1 MASKKKKKSNTQ
13 NKSKSL
19 KKSVIALCVGVAI
32 FTGTQTISNNSNPPQ
47 DTPTPTVVT
56 EPAKVA
62 EQPAKETEPAKVA
75 EEPAKATE
83 PAKVAEE
90 PAKATEPAKVTEQPT
105 KVDVKPTEPQYTTKI
120 EVAQYIC
127 DNNKLPPNYV
137 SKNEAMRLY
146 EEKTG
151 KTFTSWN
158 FNPLRKLGIMIGGDT
173 FGNREKK
180 LPQVSYKE
188 ADVDY
193 FEVNRGK
200 NRLIY
205 AKNCNI
211 YHTNDHYQTFTKLNI
226 KKSAN

>member
-13 NKSKSL
+13 NKSKNI
-19 KKSVIALCVGVAI
+19 KNSVIALCVGVAI

-62 EQPAKETEPAKVA
+62 EQPAKE
-75 EEPAKATE
+75 TE

-158 FNPLRKLGIMIGGDT
+158 FNPLRKLGIMIGGDN

-180 LPQVSYKE
+180 LPQGNYKE

>member
-1 MASKKKKKSNTQ
+1 MASKKKKNSNTQ

-19 KKSVIALCVGVAI
+19 KKSILALCVGVAI
-32 FTGTQTISNNSNPPQ
+32 FTGTQTISNNSTSNNSTPPQ
-47 DTPTPTVVT
+47 NTPTPTVVKEPT
-56 EPAKVA
+56 TVAEPAKVA
-62 EQPAKETEPAKVA
+62 EQPAK
-75 EEPAKATE
+75 
-83 PAKVAEE
+83 
-90 PAKATEPAKVTEQPT
+90 VTEQPA
-105 KVDVKPTEPQYTTKI
+105 KVDAQPKASVTQYTTKN

-127 DNNKLPPNYV
+127 DNDKLPPNYV
-137 SKNEAMRLY
+137 SKDEAMRIY

-151 KTFTSWN
+151 QTFTKWN
-158 FNPLRKLGIMIGGDT
+158 FNPLRKLGIMIGGDN
-173 FGNREKK
+173 FSNREKK
-180 LPQVSYKE
+180 LPQGSYKE

-226 KKSAN
+226 QKNR

>member
-32 FTGTQTISNNSNPPQ
+32 FTGTQTISNNSNSNNSNPPQ
-47 DTPTPTVVT
+47 NTPTPTVVT
-56 EPAKVA
+56 EPTEVVEPTTVA
-62 EQPAKETEPAKVA
+62 EQPT
-75 EEPAKATE
+75 
-83 PAKVAEE
+83 
-90 PAKATEPAKVTEQPT
+90 KVTEQPA
-105 KVDVKPTEPQYTTKI
+105 KVDAQPKASVTQYTTKN

-127 DNNKLPPNYV
+127 DNDKLPPNYV

-146 EEKTG
+146 EDKTG

-158 FNPLRKLGIMIGGDT
+158 FNPLRKLGIMIGGDN
-173 FGNREKK
+173 FSNREKK
-180 LPQVSYKE
+180 LPQGNYKE

-211 YHTNDHYQTFTKLNI
+211 YHTSDHYQTFTKLNI
-226 KKSAN
+226 QKKR

>member
-56 EPAKVA
+56 EPTEVVEPTTVA
-62 EQPAKETEPAKVA
+62 EQPT
-75 EEPAKATE
+75 
-83 PAKVAEE
+83 
-90 PAKATEPAKVTEQPT
+90 KVTEQPA
-105 KVDVKPTEPQYTTKI
+105 KVEDQPTATATQYTTKI

-127 DNNKLPPNYV
+127 DNDKLPPNYV
-137 SKNEAMRLY
+137 NKNEAMRLY

-158 FNPLRKLGIMIGGDT
+158 FNPLRKLGIMIGGDN

-180 LPQVSYKE
+180 LPQGSYKE

-205 AKNCNI
+205 AKNCTI
-211 YHTNDHYQTFTKLNI
+211 YHTSDHYQTITKLNI
-226 KKSAN
+226 KKHAN

>member
-1 MASKKKKKSNTQ
+1 MASKKKKSSNTSS
-13 NKSKSL
+13 KSKNL

-32 FTGTQTISNNSNPPQ
+32 FTGTQTISNNSNSNNSNPPQ
-47 DTPTPTVVT
+47 NTPTPTVVT
-56 EPAKVA
+56 EPTEVVEPTTVA
-62 EQPAKETEPAKVA
+62 EQPT
-75 EEPAKATE
+75 
-83 PAKVAEE
+83 
-90 PAKATEPAKVTEQPT
+90 KVTEQPA
-105 KVDVKPTEPQYTTKI
+105 KVEDQPTATATQYTTKI

-127 DNNKLPPNYV
+127 DNDKLPPNYV
-137 SKNEAMRLY
+137 NKNEAMRLY

-158 FNPLRKLGIMIGGDT
+158 FNPLRKLGIMIGGDN

-180 LPQVSYKE
+180 LPQGSYKE

-205 AKNCNI
+205 AKNCTI
-211 YHTNDHYQTFTKLNI
+211 YHTSDHYQTFTKLNI
-226 KKSAN
+226 KKHAN

>member
-13 NKSKSL
+13 NKSKNI
-19 KKSVIALCVGVAI
+19 KNSVIALCVGVAI

-75 EEPAKATE
+75 EQPVKATE
-83 PAKVAEE
+83 P
-90 PAKATEPAKVTEQPT
+90 TKVTEQPT

-180 LPQVSYKE
+180 LPQGNYKE

>member
-1 MASKKKKKSNTQ
+1 MASKKKKNSNTQ

-19 KKSVIALCVGVAI
+19 KKSILALCVGVAI
-32 FTGTQTISNNSNPPQ
+32 FTGTQTISNNSTSNNSNSPQ
-47 DTPTPTVVT
+47 NTPTPTVVT
-56 EPAKVA
+56 EPTTVAEPAKVA
-62 EQPAKETEPAKVA
+62 EQPAKVDAQP
-75 EEPAKATE
+75 KAS
-83 PAKVAEE
+83 
-90 PAKATEPAKVTEQPT
+90 VT
-105 KVDVKPTEPQYTTKI
+105 QYTTKN

-127 DNNKLPPNYV
+127 DNDKLPPNYV

-158 FNPLRKLGIMIGGDT
+158 FNPLRKLGIMIGGDN
-173 FGNREKK
+173 FSNREKK
-180 LPQVSYKE
+180 LPQGNYKE

-211 YHTNDHYQTFTKLNI
+211 YHTSDHYQTFTKLNI
-226 KKSAN
+226 QKKR

>member
-1 MASKKKKKSNTQ
+1 MANKKKKKSNTQ

-47 DTPTPTVVT
+47 DTPTPAVVT
-56 EPAKVA
+56 EQTTVA
-62 EQPAKETEPAKVA
+62 EQPAKETEPATVA
-75 EEPAKATE
+75 EQPAKE
-83 PAKVAEE
+83 
-90 PAKATEPAKVTEQPT
+90 TEPAKVTEQPT

-180 LPQVSYKE
+180 LPQGNYKE

>member
-1 MASKKKKKSNTQ
+1 MASKKKKNSNTQ
-13 NKSKSL
+13 SKSKNL
-19 KKSVIALCVGVAI
+19 KKSILALCVGLAI
-32 FTGTQTISNNSNPPQ
+32 VTGTQTISNNTTSNNSNPPQ
-47 DTPTPTVVT
+47 NTPTATVVT

-62 EQPAKETEPAKVA
+62 EQPAKVDAQP
-75 EEPAKATE
+75 KAS
-83 PAKVAEE
+83 
-90 PAKATEPAKVTEQPT
+90 VT
-105 KVDVKPTEPQYTTKI
+105 QYTTKN

-127 DNNKLPPNYV
+127 DNDKLPPNYV

-158 FNPLRKLGIMIGGDT
+158 FNPLRKLGIMIGGDN
-173 FGNREKK
+173 FSNREKK
-180 LPQVSYKE
+180 LPQGNYKE

-211 YHTNDHYQTFTKLNI
+211 YHTSDHYQTFTKLNI
-226 KKSAN
+226 QKKR

>member
-62 EQPAKETEPAKVA
+62 EQPAKATEPTTVAEQPAKETEPTTV
-75 EEPAKATE
+75 TE
-83 PAKVAEE
+83 Q
-90 PAKATEPAKVTEQPT
+90 PAKVTEQPT
-105 KVDVKPTEPQYTTKI
+105 KIDVKPTEPQYTTKI

-180 LPQVSYKE
+180 LPQGNYKE

>member
-1 MASKKKKKSNTQ
+1 MVSKKKKKSNTQ
-13 NKSKSL
+13 NKSKNL
-19 KKSVIALCVGVAI
+19 KKTVIALCVGAAI
-32 FTGTQTISNNSNPPQ
+32 FTGTQISNNSNSNNSNPPQ
-47 DTPTPTVVT
+47 NTPTPTVVT
-56 EPAKVA
+56 EPTTVA

-75 EEPAKATE
+75 EEPVKVTE
-83 PAKVAEE
+83 PTKVAEQ
-90 PAKATEPAKVTEQPT
+90 PAKVTEQ
-105 KVDVKPTEPQYTTKI
+105 PTEPQYTTKI

-158 FNPLRKLGIMIGGDT
+158 FNPLRKLGIMIGGDN

-180 LPQVSYKE
+180 LPQGNYKE

>member
-75 EEPAKATE
+75 EQ
-83 PAKVAEE
+83 

-158 FNPLRKLGIMIGGDT
+158 FNPLRKLGIMIGGDN

-180 LPQVSYKE
+180 LPQGNYKE

>member
-1 MASKKKKKSNTQ
+1 MHIKGKTMASKKKKSSNTQ

-19 KKSVIALCVGVAI
+19 KKSILALCVGLAI
-32 FTGTQTISNNSNPPQ
+32 VTGTQTISNKSTSSQ
-47 DTPTPTVVT
+47 DTSSKQTTQTVQTTVT
-56 EPAKVA
+56 EP
-62 EQPAKETEPAKVA
+62 PAKVEA
-75 EEPAKATE
+75 
-83 PAKVAEE
+83 
-90 PAKATEPAKVTEQPT
+90 QPT
-105 KVDVKPTEPQYTTKI
+105 ATATQYTTKN

-127 DNNKLPPNYV
+127 DNDKLPPNYV
-137 SKNEAMRLY
+137 SKDEAMRLY

-151 KTFTSWN
+151 NKFTSWN
-158 FNPLRKLGIMIGGDT
+158 FNPLRKLGIMIGGDN
-173 FGNREKK
+173 FSNREKK
-180 LPQVSYKE
+180 LPQGSYKE

-226 KKSAN
+226 QKNR

>member
-1 MASKKKKKSNTQ
+1 MASKKKKNSNTQ

-19 KKSVIALCVGVAI
+19 KKSILALCVGVAI
-32 FTGTQTISNNSNPPQ
+32 FTGTQTISNNSTSNNSNPPQ
-47 DTPTPTVVT
+47 NTPTPTVVT
-56 EPAKVA
+56 EPTTVAEPAKVA
-62 EQPAKETEPAKVA
+62 EQPAK
-75 EEPAKATE
+75 
-83 PAKVAEE
+83 
-90 PAKATEPAKVTEQPT
+90 VTEQPA
-105 KVDVKPTEPQYTTKI
+105 KVDAQPTASATQYTTKD

-127 DNNKLPPNYV
+127 DNDKLPPNYV
-137 SKNEAMRLY
+137 SKDEAMRIY

-151 KTFTSWN
+151 QTFTKWN
-158 FNPLRKLGIMIGGDT
+158 FNPLRKLGIMIGGDN
-173 FGNREKK
+173 FSNREKK
-180 LPQVSYKE
+180 LPQGSYKE

-226 KKSAN
+226 QKNR

>member
-62 EQPAKETEPAKVA
+62 EQPAKE
-75 EEPAKATE
+75 TE

>member
-13 NKSKSL
+13 NKSQSL

-75 EEPAKATE
+75 EQPAKETE
-83 PAKVAEE
+83 PTTVAEQ
-90 PAKATEPAKVTEQPT
+90 PAKVTEQPT

-180 LPQVSYKE
+180 LPQGSYKE

>member
-75 EEPAKATE
+75 EEPAK
-83 PAKVAEE
+83 
-90 PAKATEPAKVTEQPT
+90 VTEQPT

-158 FNPLRKLGIMIGGDT
+158 FNPLRKLGIMIGGDN

-180 LPQVSYKE
+180 LPQGNYKE

>member
-62 EQPAKETEPAKVA
+62 EQPVKVTEPTKVAEQPAKETEPTTVA
-75 EEPAKATE
+75 EQ
-83 PAKVAEE
+83 
-90 PAKATEPAKVTEQPT
+90 PAKVTEQPT

-180 LPQVSYKE
+180 LPQGNYKE

>member
-1 MASKKKKKSNTQ
+1 MASKKKKNSNTQ

-19 KKSVIALCVGVAI
+19 KKSILALCVGVAI
-32 FTGTQTISNNSNPPQ
+32 FTGTQTISNNSTSNNSNPPQ
-47 DTPTPTVVT
+47 NTPTPTVVT
-56 EPAKVA
+56 EPTTVAEPAKVA
-62 EQPAKETEPAKVA
+62 EQPTKV
-75 EEPAKATE
+75 KD
-83 PAKVAEE
+83 
-90 PAKATEPAKVTEQPT
+90 QPT
-105 KVDVKPTEPQYTTKI
+105 ASATQYTTKN

-127 DNNKLPPNYV
+127 DNDKLPPNYV
-137 SKNEAMRLY
+137 SKNEAMRFY

-158 FNPLRKLGIMIGGDT
+158 FNPLRKLGIMIGGDN
-173 FGNREKK
+173 FSNREKK
-180 LPQVSYKE
+180 LPQGNYKE

-211 YHTNDHYQTFTKLNI
+211 YHTSNHYQTFTKLNI
-226 KKSAN
+226 QKKR

>member
-75 EEPAKATE
+75 EQPAKETE
-83 PAKVAEE
+83 PTTVAEQ
-90 PAKATEPAKVTEQPT
+90 PAKVTEQPT

-180 LPQVSYKE
+180 LPQGSYKE